1 MLSRNEYQGKLP
13 YDIYVKRYKMHQEA
27 VFPKSKTDTT
37 PTKSGTDTPPTQ
49 EEIKKYLEENNKRI
63 N

>member
-37 PTKSGTDTPPTQ
+37 PTKSGTDIPTQ
-49 EEIKKYLEENNKRI
+49 EEIKKYLEENKQN
-63 N
+63 